1 MLTLHFSQQTLHIL
15 KHLYFIQMIGDG
27 STILPNA
34 NEDAHT
40 SILNLEAELHK
51 QAENCEKMSL
61 SIKQGAF
68 DLKQKDEEIVQ
79 QKHKASSLN
88 RKNSCIAPKYKNKNL
103 NPNFSF
109 LYLIGVPA

>member
-1 MLTLHFSQQTLHIL
+1 
-15 KHLYFIQMIGDG
+15 MIGDS

-34 NEDAHT
+34 NDDAHT

-79 QKHKASSLN
+79 QKHKASYLN
-88 RKNSCIAPKYKNKNL
+88 RKNSFIAPKSLVSEYKNKNL
-103 NPNFSF
+103 NPNFSI
-109 LYLIGVPA
+109 LCLIGVPA

>member
-1 MLTLHFSQQTLHIL
+1 
-15 KHLYFIQMIGDG
+15 MIGDG

-88 RKNSCIAPKYKNKNL
+88 RKNSCIAPINNRLYKNKNL

-109 LYLIGVPA
+109 LYLIGVAA

>member
-1 MLTLHFSQQTLHIL
+1 
-15 KHLYFIQMIGDG
+15 MIGDS

-34 NEDAHT
+34 NDDAHT

-79 QKHKASSLN
+79 QKHKASYLN
-88 RKNSCIAPKYKNKNL
+88 RKNSFIAPKFFKNKNL
-103 NPNFSF
+103 NPNFSI
-109 LYLIGVPA
+109 LCLIGVPA

>member
-1 MLTLHFSQQTLHIL
+1 
-15 KHLYFIQMIGDG
+15 MIGDS

-34 NEDAHT
+34 NDDAHT

-88 RKNSCIAPKYKNKNL
+88 RKNSCIAPIFNNRLYKNKNL

>member
-1 MLTLHFSQQTLHIL
+1 
-15 KHLYFIQMIGDG
+15 MIGDS

-34 NEDAHT
+34 NDDAHT

-79 QKHKASSLN
+79 QKHKASYLN
-88 RKNSCIAPKYKNKNL
+88 RKNSFIAPKFFKNKKL
-103 NPNFSF
+103 NPNFSI
-109 LYLIGVPA
+109 LSLIGVPA

>member
-88 RKNSCIAPKYKNKNL
+88 RKNSCIAPKSLQK
-103 NPNFSF
+103 
-109 LYLIGVPA
+109 

>member
-1 MLTLHFSQQTLHIL
+1 
-15 KHLYFIQMIGDG
+15 MIGDS

-34 NEDAHT
+34 NDDAHT

-88 RKNSCIAPKYKNKNL
+88 RKTHSLHVNL
-103 NPNFSF
+103 FGCGI
-109 LYLIGVPA
+109 LYTVSTKIKI

>member
-1 MLTLHFSQQTLHIL
+1 
-15 KHLYFIQMIGDG
+15 MIGDS

-34 NEDAHT
+34 NDDAHT

-79 QKHKASSLN
+79 QKHKASYLN
-88 RKNSCIAPKYKNKNL
+88 RKNSFIAPKNRLFKNKNL
-103 NPNFSF
+103 NPNFSI
-109 LYLIGVPA
+109 LCLIGVPA

>member
-1 MLTLHFSQQTLHIL
+1 
-15 KHLYFIQMIGDG
+15 MIGDS

-34 NEDAHT
+34 NDDAHT

-79 QKHKASSLN
+79 QKHKASYLN
-88 RKNSCIAPKYKNKNL
+88 RKNSFIAPKCLFKNKNL
-103 NPNFSF
+103 NLNFSI
-109 LYLIGVPA
+109 LCLIGVPA